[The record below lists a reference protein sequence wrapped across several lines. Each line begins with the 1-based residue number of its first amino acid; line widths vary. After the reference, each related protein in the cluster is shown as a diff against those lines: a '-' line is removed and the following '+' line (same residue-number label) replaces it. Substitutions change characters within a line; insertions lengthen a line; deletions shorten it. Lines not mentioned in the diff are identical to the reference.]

1 MTNQDLHEF
10 YENYH
15 SNHLK
20 HAINDFPFREAYWK
34 NRILKFLP
42 ADKNARILDL
52 GCGNGDFLLF
62 AKKLGYTNITG
73 VEYSGEM
80 KTISEKSVSG
90 IRIVYADA
98 TEFLKTTT
106 ESYDFILMAHLLEHF
121 EKPKVLETFQVI
133 RARLGSGGRFVAYTP
148 NFASPFG
155 LMISWGDFTHITH
168 FSGPAMAQLAGM
180 TQFDIAF
187 IGGNGPVPFG
197 LSGWL
202 KSLLWRLILKPIGKL
217 IFSNG
222 SRNYGNVIDPELM
235 AVFIKP

>member
-1 MTNQDLHEF
+1 MTNQNLHEF

-62 AKKLGYTNITG
+62 AKKLGYGNITG
-73 VEYSGEM
+73 VEYSEEM
-80 KTISEKSVSG
+80 KAISEKTISG
-90 IRIVYADA
+90 IKIVYADA
-98 TEFLKTTT
+98 TEFLKTTDQT
-106 ESYDFILMAHLLEHF
+106 FDFILTAHLLEHF
-121 EKPKVLETFQVI
+121 EKSKVLETFKEAK
-133 RARLGSGGRFVAYTP
+133 RCLSAGGRFVVYTP

-180 TQFDIAF
+180 SGFEIDY

-197 LSGWL
+197 LGGTL
-202 KSLLWRLILKPIGKL
+202 KRLLWDLVLKPIGKL

-222 SRNYGNVIDPELM
+222 SRNYGNVVDPELM
-235 AVFIKP
+235 AVFRRG